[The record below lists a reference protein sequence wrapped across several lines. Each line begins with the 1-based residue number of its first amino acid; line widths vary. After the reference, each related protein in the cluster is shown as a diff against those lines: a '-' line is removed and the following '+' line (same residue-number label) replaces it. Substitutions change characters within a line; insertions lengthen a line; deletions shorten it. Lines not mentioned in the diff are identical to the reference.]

1 MFPTPISGRTWKS
14 WRASEE
20 GTDLRPTEEHLYDM
34 PKPSPLLVV
43 ISGPSGVGK
52 DSVAR
57 HLKDMDMNFH
67 FTVTATTR
75 TQRPGEEDGVD
86 YLFMDRD
93 TFHQMVTEDEFLEC
107 AQVYGNWYGVPKSQV
122 RDAFAGGKDV
132 FMKTDVQGAAT
143 IRELAPAGIFI
154 FLMPPSPREL
164 ERRLRERK
172 TETTPDLEL
181 RIRTAMDEMRQLS
194 NFEYVVVNDDLETAV
209 DQIRAIITAEKCHI
223 PPRWVYL

>member
-1 MFPTPISGRTWKS
+1 MPTPG
-14 WRASEE
+14 
-20 GTDLRPTEEHLYDM
+20 PM
-34 PKPSPLLVV
+34 LVV
-43 ISGPSGVGK
+43 LSGPSGVGK
-52 DSVAR
+52 DSVLR
-57 HLKDMDMNFH
+57 RLRELDQYWH

-75 TQRPGEEDGVD
+75 TQRLGEEDGED

-93 TFHQMVTEDEFLEC
+93 SFHQMVREGDFLEC

-122 RDAFAGGKDV
+122 KEAMDKGMDV
-132 FMKTDVQGAAT
+132 IMKTDVQGAAT
-143 IRELAPAGIFI
+143 IRDLAPGGIFI
-154 FLMPPSPREL
+154 FLMPPSPQEL

-194 NFEYVVVNDDLETAV
+194 LFDYVVVNDDLETAA
-209 DQIRAIITAEKCHI
+209 DQIKAIITAEKCHI

>member
-1 MFPTPISGRTWKS
+1 MPTPG
-14 WRASEE
+14 
-20 GTDLRPTEEHLYDM
+20 PM
-34 PKPSPLLVV
+34 LVV
-43 ISGPSGVGK
+43 LSGPSGVGK
-52 DSVAR
+52 DSVLR
-57 HLKDMDMNFH
+57 HLKETGGNWH

-75 TQRPGEEDGVD
+75 AQRPGEVDGED

-93 TFHQMVTEDEFLEC
+93 TFHDMVQRGDFLEC

-122 RDAFAGGKDV
+122 RDALAEGKDV

-143 IRELAPAGIFI
+143 IKDLAPGGIFV
-154 FLMPPSPREL
+154 FLMPPSPQEL
-164 ERRLRERK
+164 ERRLRDRK

-181 RIRTAMDEMRQLS
+181 RIRTAMEEMRQLS
-194 NFEYVVVNDDLETAV
+194 DFEYVVVNDELDTAV

>member
-1 MFPTPISGRTWKS
+1 M
-14 WRASEE
+14 
-20 GTDLRPTEEHLYDM
+20 RPTEEHLYDM
-34 PKPSPLLVV
+34 PAPGPLLVV
-43 ISGPSGVGK
+43 LSGPSGVGK
-52 DSVAR
+52 DSVLR
-57 HLKDMDMNFH
+57 YLKELGRNWH

-75 TQRPGEEDGVD
+75 AQRPGEEEGVD
-86 YLFMDRD
+86 YLFTDRD
-93 TFHQMVTEDEFLEC
+93 TFHQMVREGGFLEC

-122 RDAFAGGKDV
+122 KDAMDNGMDV
-132 FMKTDVQGAAT
+132 IMKTDVQGAAT
-143 IRELAPAGIFI
+143 IKDLAPGGIFI

-194 NFEYVVVNDDLETAV
+194 IFEYVVVNDDLETAV
-209 DQIRAIITAEKCHI
+209 DEIRAIITAEKRRI

>member
-1 MFPTPISGRTWKS
+1 MPTPG
-14 WRASEE
+14 
-20 GTDLRPTEEHLYDM
+20 PM
-34 PKPSPLLVV
+34 LVV
-43 ISGPSGVGK
+43 LSGPSGVGK
-52 DSVAR
+52 DSVLR
-57 HLKDMDMNFH
+57 HLKEIGGNWH

-75 TQRPGEEDGVD
+75 AQRPGEVDGED

-93 TFHQMVTEDEFLEC
+93 TFHDMVQRGDFLEC

-122 RDAFAGGKDV
+122 RDALAEGKDV

-143 IRELAPAGIFI
+143 IKDLAPGGIFV
-154 FLMPPSPREL
+154 FLMPPSPQEL
-164 ERRLRERK
+164 ERRLRDRK

-181 RIRTAMDEMRQLS
+181 RIRTAMEEMRQLS
-194 NFEYVVVNDDLETAV
+194 DFEYVVVNDELDTAV